1 MDTEIIFKKTTHLSM
16 PERAQIRKLFRRVFE
31 RDMTDG
37 IFEQRFLKSC
47 LGASYHGLLKHEG
60 EIVGSF
66 SAIPY
71 RYRYFGKELTFALS
85 VDTMIAP
92 EHRGGKTNLTNMAEL
107 VYKAMVDDS
116 IPLIY
121 GFPNELYY
129 NHEKRILETN
139 DIGKLNYY
147 ILPLKVGAV
156 FQKMKLFNL
165 LSQIGSKVIIGLP
178 RKRQKVKCKFNIDKV
193 SDETFERHRYNESYR
208 VIELDNGA
216 KCIYKP
222 YNEVH
227 DARILYLIDVLP
239 LSPDSFEEAI
249 KRIYKAEANSTD
261 VIMYVG
267 KLPFNPR
274 NLVKTPKF
282 MEPQKIRMT
291 GKILIPGLVDKS
303 VFEIENWNVNISNF
317 DVR

>member
-1 MDTEIIFKKTTHLSM
+1 MSIKFAFKKTTELSSH
-16 PERAQIRKLFRRVFE
+16 EKEQVKKLFFCVFGKERTEESFE
-31 RDMTDG
+31 RG
-37 IFEQRFLKSC
+37 YLCSC
-47 LGASYHGLLKHEG
+47 KGYSYHGLMLHKDV
-60 EIVGSF
+60 IVGSF
-66 SAIPY
+66 NAIPY
-71 RYRYFGKELTFALS
+71 RYRYFDKELTFALS
-85 VDTMIAP
+85 VDTMIAQ
-92 EHRGGKTNLTNMAEL
+92 EHRGGKANLIKMAETA
-107 VYKAMVDDS
+107 YGAMIDDGVA
-116 IPLIY
+116 LIY

-129 NHEKRILETN
+129 SHEKRILGTK
-139 DIGKLNYY
+139 DIGKLDYY
-147 ILPLKVGAV
+147 ILPLNIGAV
-156 FQKMKLFNL
+156 VQKMKLFNL
-165 LSQIGSKVIIGLP
+165 FSKIGSKVIIGLP

-208 VIELDNGA
+208 IIELDNGA
-216 KCIYKP
+216 KCIYKT

-227 DARILYLIDVLP
+227 DARALYLIDVLP

-274 NLVKTPKF
+274 NIVKTPRF

-303 VFEIENWNVNISNF
+303 IFEIGNWNVNISNF

>member
-1 MDTEIIFKKTTHLSM
+1 
-16 PERAQIRKLFRRVFE
+16 
-31 RDMTDG
+31 
-37 IFEQRFLKSC
+37 
-47 LGASYHGLLKHEG
+47 LGYSYHGLLRHAG

-85 VDTMIAP
+85 VGTMIAQ
-92 EHRGGKTNLTNMAEL
+92 EHRGGKDNLKKMAES
-107 VYKAMVDDS
+107 VYGAMIDDG

-129 NHEKRILETN
+129 NHEKRVLGTK
-139 DIGKLNYY
+139 DIGRLDYY
-147 ILPLKVGAV
+147 VLPLNIGNVI
-156 FQKMKLFNL
+156 QKLKLFNFF
-165 LSQIGSKVIIGLP
+165 SRFGSKIIIGRL
-178 RKRQKVKCKFNIDKV
+178 RKPQKVKCKFNIDKV
-193 SDETFERHRYNESYR
+193 SDETFERHRYDDSYH

-216 KCIYKP
+216 KCTYKT
-222 YNEVH
+222 YDEVH

-239 LSPDSFEEAI
+239 LNPDSFEEAI
-249 KRIYKAEANSTD
+249 KRIYKAEAKSTD

-274 NLVKTPKF
+274 NLVKAPRF

-291 GKILIPGLVDKS
+291 GKILIPELVDDS
-303 VFEIENWNVNISNF
+303 VFEIGNWNVNISNF